1 MGIWVFYY
9 FIIGI
14 WALNYLYILARGF
27 IYFVWV
33 IWGNEFFIQPPRII
47 FSEMAWDF
55 IFSEMAWDFI
65 FSAMAWDFIFLQS
78 YGYHLFF
85 FDIGY

>member
-47 FSEMAWDF
+47 FSAMAWDF
-55 IFSEMAWDFI
+55 IFFT
-65 FSAMAWDFIFLQS
+65 MAWDFIFLQS

>member
-47 FSEMAWDF
+47 FS
-55 IFSEMAWDFI
+55 
-65 FSAMAWDFIFLQS
+65 AMAWDFIFLQS